1 MSFQSQQV
9 PRIQLDAQKQVTMAF
24 PIISNTSNSN
34 TIDLECVK
42 TFPSLEQVNFVAF
55 AQVAN
60 ANSGNAAAV
69 NVIMQHCA
77 DTNTANFA
85 NVPGTALVS
94 IASNGA
100 SYPATNIVFAVPP
113 DTLKRYVRI
122 QVAQGAGGAN
132 SANAANVTFGLAF

>member
-1 MSFQSQQV
+1 MAFQSQES
-9 PRIQLDAQKQVTMAF
+9 PRRQLDAVKQVTMAF

-34 TIDLECVK
+34 VIDLECAP
-42 TFPSLEQVNFVAF
+42 TFPALEQVNFVAF
-55 AQVAN
+55 AQSAN
-60 ANSGNAAAV
+60 ANSGNSAAV
-69 NVIMQHCA
+69 NIIMQHSA

-85 NVPGTALVS
+85 NVPGQALTS

-100 SYPATNIVFAVPP
+100 VYPVTNVVFAVPP

-132 SANAANVTFGLAF
+132 SANSANITFGLAF